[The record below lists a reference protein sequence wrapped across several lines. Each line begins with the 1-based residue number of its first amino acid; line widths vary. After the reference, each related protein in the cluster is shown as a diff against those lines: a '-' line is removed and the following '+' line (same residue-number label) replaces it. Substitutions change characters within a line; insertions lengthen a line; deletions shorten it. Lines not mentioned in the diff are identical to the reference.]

1 MLKVDQVELGAMESF
16 VYYQVIDC
24 MNNGKVTTGLSKEQA
39 DEESAA
45 SPGKIVHGPFI
56 GQKWNAIAVKETD
69 YMMASTQKEMLW
81 NDIAECKSMIKL
93 LSVSTLTDKLREYQ
107 YKLANL
113 ELQKRMIGSGDI
125 IMPI

>member
-1 MLKVDQVELGAMESF
+1 M
-16 VYYQVIDC
+16 
-24 MNNGKVTTGLSKEQA
+24 
-39 DEESAA
+39 
-45 SPGKIVHGPFI
+45 
-56 GQKWNAIAVKETD
+56 KETD
-69 YMMASTQKEMLW
+69 LLMANTQKEMLW
-81 NDIAECKSMIKL
+81 NDIAECKSMIRL